1 MGSAPA
7 ATEGAG
13 GGDAARHAAAGA
25 LSGAAGTA
33 LGQPFDAVKVAL
45 QARAGGAGPGAA
57 QPGGAL
63 AAARGLV
70 REGGVR
76 ALFRGLGPPLVS
88 LTLINSLNFTCY
100 EGLRQ
105 RGLPPPAAGALV
117 GLAAAVV
124 STPSEL
130 LKVRQQLLGVG
141 AVAEARRLWAWRGPR
156 GLYLGHAVNVARESV
171 FLSVF
176 FGTYAASRGA
186 LEGPVAL
193 PSSLAVPLSGGLSGA
208 AGWLVSL
215 PLDTV
220 KSNVQGQALPCP
232 GKPPEGALAVLRRV
246 LAGPGGLAALYEGAA
261 PAVAR
266 AFVVS
271 STRFSA
277 YEAALWALGGVHA
290 SGGLA

>member
-1 MGSAPA
+1 MGR
-7 ATEGAG
+7 TTGV
-13 GGDAARHAAAGA
+13 AR
-25 LSGAAGTA
+25 
-33 LGQPFDAVKVAL
+33 
-45 QARAGGAGPGAA
+45 PG
-57 QPGGAL
+57 GGAL

-88 LTLINSLNFTCY
+88 LTFINSLNFTCY

-117 GLAAAVV
+117 GFAAAVV

-171 FLSVF
+171 FLGVF
-176 FGTYAASRGA
+176 FGTYASSRGV

-193 PSSLAVPLSGGLSGA
+193 PPWLAVPLSGGLSGA
-208 AGWLVSL
+208 AGWFLSL

-220 KSNVQGQALPCP
+220 KSNVQGQTLPCP
-232 GKPPEGALAVLRRV
+232 GKPAEGALAVLRRV

-277 YEAALWALGGVHA
+277 YEAALWALGGAHA
-290 SGGLA
+290 SGSLA